1 LIVSKIIDSYLT
13 YKISQNKT
21 FLKHNEID
29 FNEILNYDEL
39 SSLNR
44 MYGEL
49 STRFYLLGEVFVS
62 GLAYFNNFFH

>member
-49 STRFYLLGEVFVS
+49 
-62 GLAYFNNFFH
+62 